1 MTQEI
6 FRLVQK
12 IKITKILSHNSVYV
26 KELGVV
32 EGDILHIIMNVRN
45 CSGGRGNYARYID
58 IINLS
63 NGKEKKYVSLNVFYA
78 SMQNI
83 FEYEQTY

>member
-12 IKITKILSHNSVYV
+12 INITKVLTRNSVYV

-32 EGDILHIIMNVRN
+32 EGDDLLITMDVRN
-45 CSGGRGNYARYID
+45 CAGGRGNYARYID
-58 IINLS
+58 ILNLS
-63 NGKEKKYVSLNVFYA
+63 NGRKKKTVSLNTFYEKLY
-78 SMQNI
+78 SI
-83 FEYEQTY
+83 FEFKQLL